1 MLAFSA
7 VAGVIV
13 GALLV
18 LSVLAPPHASTGS
31 KFPGAELDILG
42 GPQPISPAF
51 FGMGIRGDVHIGAT
65 SATLLAATPVQY
77 LRYPD
82 GDIGERMDLVNG
94 TLYDPGF
101 SNTSAAPDN
110 LSDFIG
116 LCRSIDC
123 HAIIQLPL
131 EIDSP
136 ATAAYE
142 VAYITGALGFSPA
155 YWELGNEPAAWTCF
169 GTPWQ
174 DWGSGCSGGTTPE
187 QFAQVTA
194 SYIAAVRAVE
204 PSAQFV
210 GLGGT
215 GQGNSDDAT
224 WITPLETID
233 GANLS
238 AISIHSYVD
247 NHIPD
252 PQNTTVTNF
261 FSGLQAEYSL
271 PNIVDVA
278 RSAVHAACPNCTT
291 QIFVTELNS
300 VSGTE
305 PLSIYLNTF
314 YNGLFYAAEVTQAVN
329 LGLGNLDPFTWENG
343 FITSTGPQARYTV
356 ESQVLPGLLGESYNV
371 SVANP
376 GVYAALTTDASGQLS
391 LMIVDTN
398 STSGVSLSFGNAT
411 LGFGDGAH
419 VLTWTN
425 SSASPVTSTLAG
437 GPIAVPSLSIVLVS
451 GTSQEN

>member
-1 MLAFSA
+1 M
-7 VAGVIV
+7 VV
-13 GALLV
+13 GTLLV
-18 LSVLAPPHASTGS
+18 LSVLTPPRVSTGPQ
-31 KFPGAELDILG
+31 FPGAELDILG
-42 GPQPISPAF
+42 GPEAMSSAF
-51 FGMGIRGDVHIGAT
+51 YGMGIRGDVHIGAS
-65 SATLLAATPVQY
+65 SATFLAATPVQY

-101 SNTSAAPDN
+101 SNTTAAPEN
-110 LSDFIG
+110 LSDFIA

-136 ATAAYE
+136 STAAYE
-142 VAYITGALGFSPA
+142 VAYITGTLGFSPA
-155 YWELGNEPAAWTCF
+155 FWELGNEPAAWTCF
-169 GTPWQ
+169 ATPWQ

-187 QFAQVTA
+187 EFADVTA

-224 WITPLETID
+224 WITPLETLD
-233 GANLS
+233 GPNLS

-252 PQNTTVTNF
+252 PQNTTLANF
-261 FSGLQAEYSL
+261 FSGLGAEYSL
-271 PNIVDVA
+271 PNIVAVA

-291 QIFVTELNS
+291 QIFVTEVNS

-314 YNGLFYAAEVTQAVN
+314 YNGVFYAAEVAQAIN

-343 FITSTGPQARYTV
+343 FITSSGPQARYTV
-356 ESQVLPGLLGESYNV
+356 ESQFLPELFGEAYNV
-371 SVANP
+371 SVSNP
-376 GVYAALTTDASGQLS
+376 GVHAALTTNTDGQLS
-391 LMIVDTN
+391 LMIVNTN
-398 STSGVSLSFGNAT
+398 STSGVSLSFGNSVP
-411 LGFGDGAH
+411 GFADGAH
-419 VLTWTN
+419 LLTWTN
-425 SSASPVTSTLAG
+425 ASASPLSSTFAG
-437 GPIAVPSLSIVLVS
+437 GTISVPSLSIVLVT
-451 GTSQEN
+451 GDAQQN